1 MIHSYKTSMGG
12 ENEAFQTTCWS
23 EIHDAQRCKGAHRRE
38 IINKLLKRYWKPI
51 YCYLRHKGYDNE
63 SAKDLT
69 QGFFH
74 EIVLGRD
81 LVQQHD
87 ETKGRFRT
95 FLLTALDRYVVS
107 AHRAET
113 ATGRRPKDGLVSLQ
127 SFDEASLPM
136 PSEGMKPD
144 EAFAYVWASV
154 LLDEV
159 LAQVEQECSQEG
171 KEAYW
176 AVFCARVLEPIMDG
190 TEPPSLAELC
200 KHLGIDIETKA
211 SNMIVTVKRR
221 FQAAMR
227 RQLFQHVNSDVEV
240 KQEIWDLMEI
250 LSKTHAS

>member
-12 ENEAFQTTCWS
+12 ENEAFQTTCWL
-23 EIHDAQRCKGAHRRE
+23 EIHDAQRCKGARRRE
-38 IINKLLKRYWKPI
+38 IIDKLLTRYWKPV

-74 EIVLGRD
+74 EIVLRRD
-81 LVQQHD
+81 LVQKHD
-87 ETKGRFRT
+87 EVKGRFRT

-113 ATGRRPKDGLVSLQ
+113 AVERRPKNGIVSLQ

-136 PSEGMKPD
+136 PSEVMKPD
-144 EAFAYVWASV
+144 EAFTYSWASV

-159 LAQVEQECSQEG
+159 LAEVEQECSREG
-171 KEAYW
+171 KDTYW
-176 AVFCARVLEPIMDG
+176 VVFRARVLEPIMDG
-190 TEPPSLAELC
+190 TEPRPLTELC
-200 KHLGIDIETKA
+200 RQLGIRSETKA

-227 RQLFQHVNSDVEV
+227 RQLFQHVKSDEEV
-240 KQEIWDLMEI
+240 KQEICDLMEI
-250 LSKTHAS
+250 LSKTHSS